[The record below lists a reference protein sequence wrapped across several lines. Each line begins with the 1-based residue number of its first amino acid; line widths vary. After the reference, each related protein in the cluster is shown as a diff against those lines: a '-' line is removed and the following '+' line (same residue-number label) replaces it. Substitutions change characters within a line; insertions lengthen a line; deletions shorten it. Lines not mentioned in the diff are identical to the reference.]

1 MQKNLKFKGIIL
13 STRSKGF
20 TLIELL
26 FTLFLVSVILL
37 YGLMSFSSLL
47 SRNEKQVILD
57 EIRLIVNYAK
67 IQAIN
72 SGKTLCLSS
81 LNKTANWSNGAQLL
95 EGVQSSTQTSI
106 VHQWQWY
113 HPHWI
118 IKWSGITSS
127 EKIVISPDPLRAI
140 SNGHFNVI
148 NPHTK
153 EEIVITLNRLGR
165 VKIEEK

>member
-1 MQKNLKFKGIIL
+1 M
-13 STRSKGF
+13 STGAKGF
-20 TLIELL
+20 TLMELL
-26 FTLFLVSVILL
+26 FTLFLISVILL
-37 YGLMSFSSLL
+37 FGVISFTSLV

-57 EIRLIVNYAK
+57 EISVIVHYAK

-72 SGKTLCLSS
+72 SGNTLYLSS
-81 LNKTANWSNGAQLL
+81 LDKTANWSKGAQLIR
-95 EGVQSSTQTSI
+95 VIHRSNQPSI
-106 VHQWQWY
+106 LYQWQWY

-127 EKIVISPDPLRAI
+127 EKIVIAPDPLRAI

-148 NPHTK
+148 NPSTK